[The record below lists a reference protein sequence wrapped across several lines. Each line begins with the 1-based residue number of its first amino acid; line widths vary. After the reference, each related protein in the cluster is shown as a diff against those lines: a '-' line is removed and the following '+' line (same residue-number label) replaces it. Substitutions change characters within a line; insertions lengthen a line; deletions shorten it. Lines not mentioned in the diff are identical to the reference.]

1 MQNII
6 NVDKKFA
13 RNYHQFIYN
22 IFKDFDMN
30 YHKFGINL
38 TLISAYKAR
47 TLAGPTLIIHEN
59 LNKIVPVMPK

>member
-1 MQNII
+1 MQEIII
-6 NVDKKFA
+6 NL
-13 RNYHQFIYN
+13 FI
-22 IFKDFDMN
+22 IFFKDFDMN

-47 TLAGPTLIIHEN
+47 TLTGPTLIIHEN